1 MFQAKVIGHIGN
13 DAEVKSNNGKEFTT
27 FRVAHTDKWTDDQ
40 GNTKEQTTWVDCIIN
55 GKAPLLDYLKK
66 GTCVFC
72 EGNANLRIYSSQ
84 KDRCMKAGITINV
97 RSIELV
103 GAKPDSIPSV
113 LFRADDGSQIDV
125 TKWYYNQSLVR
136 DESQPEYIAL
146 ISRNQSKFYADRAGF
161 IYPFVGE
168 GSAQ

>member
-27 FRVAHTDKWTDDQ
+27 FRVAHTDKWTDEQ
-40 GNTKEQTTWVDCIIN
+40 GNTKEQTTWVDCVIN
-55 GKAPLLDYLKK
+55 GKSAVVEYLKK

-72 EGNANLRIYSSQ
+72 EGNANLRIYSSA

-103 GAKPDSIPSV
+103 GAKPDAVPSV
-113 LFRADDGSQIDV
+113 LYRADDGTQVVVNKFYHNAD
-125 TKWYYNQSLVR
+125 LVR
-136 DESQPEYIAL
+136 GEDKQEYIAL
-146 ISRNQSKFYADRAGF
+146 VSKNQSQFFADRQGF
-161 IYPFVGE
+161 IYPFT
-168 GSAQ
+168 AQNTEQ

>member
-1 MFQAKVIGHIGN
+1 MFQCKVIGHIGN
-13 DAEVKSNNGKEFTT
+13 DAEFKSNNGKEFTT
-27 FRVAHTDKWTDDQ
+27 FRVAHTDRWTDDQ
-40 GNTKEQTTWVDCIIN
+40 GNSKEQTTWVDCIIN
-55 GKAPLLDYLKK
+55 GKSPLFEYLKK

-103 GAKPDSIPSV
+103 GAKPDSVPSV

-146 ISRNQSKFYADRAGF
+146 ISRNQSQFYADRAGF